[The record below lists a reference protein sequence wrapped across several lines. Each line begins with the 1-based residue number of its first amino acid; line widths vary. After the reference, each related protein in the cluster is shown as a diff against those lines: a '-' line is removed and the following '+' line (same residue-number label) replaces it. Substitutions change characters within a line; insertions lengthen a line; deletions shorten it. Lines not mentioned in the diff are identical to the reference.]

1 MKNIFR
7 ITEWVDEEER
17 IPCAGNVKTGMEW
30 VTSEIQRIKAKG
42 GTVEVI
48 ERTITREKKTRYEKK
63 VRQVAIARAIS
74 EVKRY
79 DERVK

>member
-7 ITEWVDEEER
+7 ITEWVDEKER

-30 VTSEIQRIKAKG
+30 VTSEVQRIKTTG

-74 EVKRY
+74 EVNR
-79 DERVK
+79 